1 MTAFSDG
8 RGRTRCA
15 ACRKLVYRSESDAAG
30 AAAAAARRG
39 KHLRPYREPRCDSWH
54 LSSQPARTGAEARA
68 GGGAGSGCCLI
79 LVLVPALVLGALL
92 FSHQRGARV
101 RGQR

>member
-1 MTAFSDG
+1 MTVFSDG

-15 ACRKLVYRSESDAAG
+15 SCRKLVYRSESDAAG

-54 LSSQPARTGAEARA
+54 LSSQPARVGAAARS
-68 GGGAGSGCCLI
+68 GPGPGCCLM
-79 LVLVPALVLGALL
+79 LVLVPALVLAALL
-92 FSHQRGARV
+92 LPHSRSNRV
-101 RGQR
+101 RRL